1 MLARWY
7 DFRDLGNGIARMVQA
22 LRDAGAPDGVVYAL
36 TALAGCLAI
45 LLFVGLTS
53 IANIWV
59 ERRLIARI
67 QVRRGPNRLGPW
79 GLLQPIA
86 DAIKL
91 IQKEVLT
98 PRAADGTVFALAPI
112 LIFIPAILAFAV
124 LPWGDEKGP
133 ARPDARPDA

>member
-7 DFRDLGNGIARMVQA
+7 DFRDLGNRVARMGGG
-22 LRDAGAPDGVVYAL
+22 RRPTRAGP
-36 TALAGCLAI
+36 
-45 LLFVGLTS
+45 F
-53 IANIWV
+53 
-59 ERRLIARI
+59 
-67 QVRRGPNRLGPW
+67 

-91 IQKEVLT
+91 IQKEALT

-124 LPWGDEKGP
+124 LPWGQRMVLADLNVGVLYLLALGSAAPLVVFLAGYASDNKYAPLGSV
-133 ARPDARPDA
+133 